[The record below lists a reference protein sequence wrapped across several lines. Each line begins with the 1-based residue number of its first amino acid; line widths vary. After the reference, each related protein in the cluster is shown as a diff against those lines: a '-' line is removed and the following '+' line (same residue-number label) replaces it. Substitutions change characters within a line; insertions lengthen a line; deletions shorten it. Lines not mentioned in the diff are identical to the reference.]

1 MTGGCTGFDRAG
13 DRQGRSGRP
22 AWPRAT
28 PDRVAGERN
37 EGVQVARKPTWSK
50 LDLDGASLRALR
62 PPAMADYGCMVQ
74 EGVGGEQGRNA
85 NLDLN
90 TGTHLAIPSAPF
102 IGEKFG
108 RPRFRTWETRRCAR
122 R

>member
-85 NLDLN
+85 LPSK
-90 TGTHLAIPSAPF
+90 LAFLKTSGGGLA
-102 IGEKFG
+102 G
-108 RPRFRTWETRRCAR
+108 RVEGRMPLLG
-122 R
+122 